1 MRANIL
7 NCDKWVKDNQL
18 EEVKN
23 GNMINKNSSEPDPDG
38 LVSWRIFGRPG
49 TQERKRTYAYID
61 LVDRFL
67 HPHVYYELVR
77 YQRNLSDL
85 MSGLYEFYLDPETH
99 KLVKEDKKHVRPAAC
114 KHGVGV
120 KFLYEVWNQINFEEP
135 PNCAVGTAMRLKFF
149 RSLKREDAFISKLPV
164 IPAFYRDAH
173 SANEK
178 VNEIN
183 TFYRKFLTNASTI
196 RATSGLFEVFG
207 VSSSDKKIQD
217 TLLEIYNYFI
227 GIVGGSKGFIHKNV
241 MGKSTDYSARAVIS
255 MPTYDNNSEE
265 DEEVDFEH
273 SALPL
278 STCCKC
284 FAPFIKYGIKKIIEK
299 VLAGRKFMWVRNTKT
314 GEIERKLL
322 APDFMDDFNSDAL
335 DKLIELYDDSFDH
348 RYDIFT
354 VRLED
359 GSKVPLC
366 TISDVEEPKDK
377 IYSGESTI
385 EELKAENAGQGGKR
399 HPITLTEIFYMA
411 AYDTVRDKVIYIT
424 RYPIE
429 DQHNI
434 YPSLFNIVPTINT
447 TKRWVMNNYYP
458 RFPVMPKNMSNQEDL
473 NYNFVDSLRVF
484 PSYLKALG
492 GDFDGDQVSIQGI
505 FTEEA
510 NNSARKYID
519 SIMNVVN
526 VSGGT
531 MRELSEVSMTGLYML
546 TYRFKDK
553 EEKSS

>member
-18 EEVKN
+18 EEIKN
-23 GNMINKNSSEPDPDG
+23 GNMISKNSTEPDPDG

-49 TQERKRTYAYID
+49 TQERRRTYAYID
-61 LVDRFL
+61 LVDMFL
-67 HPHVYYELVR
+67 HPHIYYELVR
-77 YQRNLSDL
+77 YQRNISDL
-85 MSGLYEFYLDPETH
+85 MSGLTEFYLDPETH
-99 KLVKEDKKHVRPAAC
+99 KLVKEDKNHPRPKAC

-120 KFLYEVWNQINFEEP
+120 KFLYDVWNQINFEEP
-135 PNCAVGTAMRLKFF
+135 PNCSPATAMRLKFF
-149 RSLKREDAFISKLPV
+149 RSLNREDAFLSKLPV

-173 SANEK
+173 SAGEK

-183 TFYRKFLTNASTI
+183 TFYRKFLTNAATI

-255 MPTYDNNSEE
+255 MPKYDNDKEE

-284 FAPFIKYGIKKIIEK
+284 FSPFIKYGIKKIIDR
-299 VLAGRKFMWVRNTKT
+299 VLAGRKFMWVRNLKT
-314 GEIERKLL
+314 GIIERKML
-322 APDFMDDFNSDAL
+322 APDFMDDFTSDAL

-348 RYDIFT
+348 RYDVFT
-354 VRLED
+354 IRLED
-359 GSKVPLC
+359 GSRVPLC
-366 TISDVEEPKDK
+366 TISDEEEPKDK
-377 IYSGESTI
+377 IYSGESSL
-385 EELKAENAGQGGKR
+385 EELKNENAGQGGKR
-399 HPITLTEIFYMA
+399 HPITLTELLYMA
-411 AYDTVRDKVIYIT
+411 AYDTVKDKVIYIT

-434 YPSLFNIVPTINT
+434 YPSLFNIIPTIKT
-447 TKRWVMNNYYP
+447 KKRWVMSNYYP
-458 RFPVMPKNMSNQEDL
+458 RFPVIPKDVSEQEDL

-510 NNSARKYID
+510 NEAAKKYIN
-519 SIMNVVN
+519 SIMNIVN

-531 MRELSEVSMTGLYML
+531 MRELSEVSLTGLYML
-546 TYRFKDK
+546 TYRYKDNK
-553 EEKSS
+553 